1 MYYKSESETDFGCRG
16 AISLSKAVVTK
27 HELDEMRFDVS
38 VGDCVWYLRAASVE
52 EREKWIQSLESF
64 KQRGD
69 PQHNKLRRQGSA
81 MSLTSNTFSSHSNS
95 SKVRHQA
102 LAEKLSECETFRDI
116 LCRQIDTLQNYFDV
130 CSSIAESR
138 DSDSESE
145 PSRELLQQ
153 LQQHGVHSLDFKGE
167 AITFK
172 ATTAG
177 LLATLQYCTE
187 LMGQREEQLKKRL
200 EKEQVGRREAEEK
213 VRRMEVVGER
223 ENRQARSG
231 PDYEEGPHS
240 QLGEDEFYDAVET
253 ALDKLDEE
261 LEMKDQLK
269 EMVAK
274 QVSPVAG
281 HRLHGEIERVSMEQL
296 MYARIPPGE
305 GTWELFADEGEM
317 KMYKREEEVDGMV
330 VDPLKALH
338 TVSNVTARELCHY
351 FWSPDV
357 RLE

>member
-1 MYYKSESETDFGCRG
+1 MAIKDGTLVYYKSESETDFGCRG

-130 CSSIAESR
+130 CSTIAASL
-138 DSDSESE
+138 DSPGAAGEENKQSTTD
-145 PSRELLQQ
+145 LLQQ
-153 LQQHGVHSLDFKGE
+153 QGLHAVDFKGE

-200 EKEQVGRREAEEK
+200 EKEQLVRRQAEEK
-213 VRRMEVVGER
+213 VRRMEVGER
-223 ENRQARSG
+223 ETRQSRSG
-231 PDYEEGPHS
+231 PDYEE
-240 QLGEDEFYDAVET
+240 
-253 ALDKLDEE
+253 
-261 LEMKDQLK
+261 
-269 EMVAK
+269 
-274 QVSPVAG
+274 
-281 HRLHGEIERVSMEQL
+281 
-296 MYARIPPGE
+296 
-305 GTWELFADEGEM
+305 
-317 KMYKREEEVDGMV
+317 
-330 VDPLKALH
+330 
-338 TVSNVTARELCHY
+338 
-351 FWSPDV
+351 
-357 RLE
+357 